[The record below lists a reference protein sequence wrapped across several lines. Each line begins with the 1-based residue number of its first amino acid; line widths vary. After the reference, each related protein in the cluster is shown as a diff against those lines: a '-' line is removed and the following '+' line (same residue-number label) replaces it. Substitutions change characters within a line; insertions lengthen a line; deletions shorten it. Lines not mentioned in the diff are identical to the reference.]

1 MKKLFSTL
9 ALVMCLFTMTFAQI
23 LEPVKWDAQISQDG
37 KNAEI
42 TLTATIDDTWHIYGL
57 EETDKGPIAT
67 KIDFNKLIGAE
78 LNGELEIKTEAHT
91 IFDNMFECE
100 ITSFEKTAVFA
111 QKIKI
116 TDENWGVGVAA
127 SGQACSEVVGS
138 CLLFGPY
145 NFAFGPKANEP
156 MPIAEVA
163 ETETAVEEAAND
175 LYTPVIDELKA
186 FGEATNTSDSSLWA
200 IFILGFLGGFVALFT
215 PCVWPIIPMTVSFFL
230 KRSGDKAK
238 GRRDA
243 FTYGAAIV
251 IIYLTLG
258 LLVTGIFGA
267 SALNAL
273 STNAIFNIIF
283 FLMLVVFAVS
293 FFGAFEIT
301 LPASWTSK
309 MDAKAES
316 TTGFMSIMLM
326 AFTLVLVSFSCTGPI
341 IGTLLVEA
349 AQGSWLGPAIGMF
362 GFAIALALP
371 FTIFAMF
378 PSMLKSM
385 PKSGGWLNSV
395 KVVLGFL
402 ELALSLKFLS
412 VADLAYGWGILDRET
427 FLALWIVIFALL
439 GMYLLG
445 KITLPHDDQVE
456 RISVGRMMLALIS
469 FAYAIYLVP
478 GLWGAPCRSASAFA
492 PPLSTQDF
500 NLYTSEVH
508 PDSHDFEV
516 AMQMAQTAGKPV
528 LIDFSGFGCV
538 NCRKM
543 EASVWTDDKVADMLQ
558 NDFVLVTLMVDDR
571 TPLAK
576 PMKVVEQGVE
586 KVFTTVGEK
595 NSYIQRHKFGANAQP
610 FYVALDAEGKP
621 LNKSYAFDENPA
633 NFVEFLKTALD
644 NYKK

>member
-67 KIDFNKLIGAE
+67 KIEFNKLIGAE

-186 FGEATNTSDSSLWA
+186 FGETTNTSDSSLWA

-316 TTGFMSIMLM
+316 TTGFMSILLM

-456 RISVGRMMLALIS
+456 RIGVGRMMLALIS

-595 NSYIQRHKFGANAQP
+595 NSYIQRYKFGANAQP

>member
-78 LNGELEIKTEAHT
+78 LDGELEIKTEAHT

-175 LYTPVIDELKA
+175 LYTPVIDELKT
-186 FGEATNTSDSSLWA
+186 FGETTNTSDSSLCA

-456 RISVGRMMLALIS
+456 RIGVGRMMLALIS

-576 PMKVVEQGVE
+576 PMKVVEQGIE

>member
-1 MKKLFSTL
+1 
-9 ALVMCLFTMTFAQI
+9 
-23 LEPVKWDAQISQDG
+23 
-37 KNAEI
+37 
-42 TLTATIDDTWHIYGL
+42 
-57 EETDKGPIAT
+57 
-67 KIDFNKLIGAE
+67 
-78 LNGELEIKTEAHT
+78 
-91 IFDNMFECE
+91 
-100 ITSFEKTAVFA
+100 
-111 QKIKI
+111 
-116 TDENWGVGVAA
+116 
-127 SGQACSEVVGS
+127 
-138 CLLFGPY
+138 
-145 NFAFGPKANEP
+145 
-156 MPIAEVA
+156 
-163 ETETAVEEAAND
+163 
-175 LYTPVIDELKA
+175 
-186 FGEATNTSDSSLWA
+186 
-200 IFILGFLGGFVALFT
+200 
-215 PCVWPIIPMTVSFFL
+215 
-230 KRSGDKAK
+230 
-238 GRRDA
+238 
-243 FTYGAAIV
+243 
-251 IIYLTLG
+251 
-258 LLVTGIFGA
+258 
-267 SALNAL
+267 
-273 STNAIFNIIF
+273 
-283 FLMLVVFAVS
+283 MLVVFAVS

-316 TTGFMSIMLM
+316 TTGFMSILLM

-371 FTIFAMF
+371 FTVFAMF

-445 KITLPHDDQVE
+445 KITLPHDDQVD
-456 RISVGRMMLALIS
+456 RIGVGRMMLALCS

-492 PPLSTQDF
+492 PPLTTQDF
-500 NLYTSEVH
+500 NLYTNEVH
-508 PDSHDFEV
+508 PDTHDFEI

-528 LIDFSGFGCV
+528 LVDFSGFGCV

-543 EASVWTDDKVADMLQ
+543 EASVWTDPTVAGMLQ

-633 NFVEFLKTALD
+633 NFVEFLKETLN

>member
-1 MKKLFSTL
+1 MKRFFSTL
-9 ALVMCLFTMTFAQI
+9 ALVLCFVSMSFAQMVDPI
-23 LEPVKWDAQISQDG
+23 RWTSEMKQDG
-37 KNAEI
+37 KNVEI
-42 TLTATIDDTWHIYGL
+42 TLKATIDAGWHLYAL
-57 EETDKGPIAT
+57 ELPDGGPMATDITFGRVE
-67 KIDFNKLIGAE
+67 GAE
-78 LNGELEIKTEAHT
+78 LVGELQAVSDLVVKFEEMFGLELSWFENEA
-91 IFDNMFECE
+91 IF
-100 ITSFEKTAVFA
+100 V
-111 QKIKI
+111 QKAKI
-116 TDENWGVGVAA
+116 TDENWVIA
-127 SGQACSEVVGS
+127 GS
-138 CLLFGPY
+138 VSFMGCNDETCMMGNPFS
-145 NFAFGPKANEP
+145 FAEGPKANEP
-156 MPIAEVA
+156 MLIAE
-163 ETETAVEEAAND
+163 TADATVEEAAND
-175 LYTPVIDELKA
+175 IYTPVIDQLKA
-186 FGEATNTSDSSLWA
+186 FGETTDTSSSSMWA

-243 FTYGAAIV
+243 FTYGFSIIV
-251 IIYLTLG
+251 IYLALG
-258 LLVTGIFGA
+258 LAVTGIFGA

-316 TTGFMSIMLM
+316 TTGFLSIMLM

-362 GFAIALALP
+362 GFSIALALP

-456 RISVGRMMLALIS
+456 RIGVGRMMLAMVSL
-469 FAYAIYLVP
+469 AYAVYLVP
-478 GLWGAPCRSASAFA
+478 GLWGAPCHSAAAFA
-492 PPLSTQDF
+492 PPLTTQDF
-500 NLYTSEVH
+500 NLYDNEVH
-508 PDSHDFEV
+508 PDAHDYEI

-528 LIDFSGFGCV
+528 LVDFSGFGCV

-543 EASVWTDDKVADMLQ
+543 EASVWTDPTVAEMLK

-576 PMKVVEQGVE
+576 PFVVVEDGVRKE
-586 KVFTTVGEK
+586 FTTVGEK
-595 NSYIQRHKFGANAQP
+595 NSYIQRNKFGANAQP
-610 FYVALDAEGKP
+610 FYVVLDAEGNP
-621 LNKSYAFDENPA
+621 VNKSYAFNENPA
-633 NFVEFLKTALD
+633 EFIEYLNTSLE